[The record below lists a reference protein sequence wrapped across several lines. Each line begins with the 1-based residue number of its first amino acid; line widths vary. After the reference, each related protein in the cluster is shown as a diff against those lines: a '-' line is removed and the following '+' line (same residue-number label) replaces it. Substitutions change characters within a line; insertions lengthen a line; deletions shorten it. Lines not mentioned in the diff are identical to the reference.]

1 MTDSPRLSR
10 RALLMSTGVLVLP
23 ACSTTPPRMSN
34 ADAVAAVTAAEVAFA
49 KTMADR
55 DLDAFA
61 RFVAEDAV
69 FTNGGQPLVGREAV
83 KAGWAPLYARPQAPF
98 SWKPDLVVVLAS
110 GDLAHSTG
118 PVARPDGTV
127 GQRFYSTWR
136 LERDGRWRVV
146 FDDGYLV
153 CAKPAA

>member
-1 MTDSPRLSR
+1 VTEAPRLSR
-10 RALLMSTGVLVLP
+10 RALLMSTGAFALP
-23 ACSTTPPRMSN
+23 ACTTVPPRMTN
-34 ADAVAAVTAAEVAFA
+34 AVAVAAVTAAELAFA

-61 RFVAEDAV
+61 RLVAVDAV
-69 FTNGGQPLVGREAV
+69 FTNGGQPLVGREAI
-83 KAGWAPLYARPQAPF
+83 KAAWAPLYAKPQPPF
-98 SWKPDLVVVLAS
+98 SWKPDLVVVVAS
-110 GDLAHSTG
+110 GDLGNSTG

-136 LERDGRWRVV
+136 LERDGAWRVV
-146 FDDGYLV
+146 FDDGYPI